1 MDASNQGIK
10 NELLVY
16 KPAASTPALNMAFDG
31 ETLWLTLKQIA
42 ELFQT
47 TQDNV
52 RSHIKNIYSDGELD
66 VTSTSKK
73 IYGVV
78 DNRPNYGVNHYNLD
92 VVISVGYRVSSKV
105 ATEFRKWATNVLRER
120 LSQDAPLVPGL
131 SRDEQR
137 LLISDRVA
145 VENNELLES
154 AVKMGVENH
163 HTFFESGYR
172 GMYKQRMSHIKQKKD
187 IGADRL
193 LDRAGITELAA
204 NEFRITQT
212 NDKLQKQIKE
222 GKLVGEVAAI
232 STHYDVGKEVRKA
245 IERIGGVPPEDLPA
259 EPDHI
264 EDVRKR
270 ISHPSPAI
278 EKLDQG
284 D

>member
-1 MDASNQGIK
+1 MSNHDQKDK

-16 KPAASTPALNMAFDG
+16 TPEAGLPALNMAFDG

-42 ELFQT
+42 DLFQT

-52 RSHIKNIYSDGELD
+52 RSHIKNIYSDNELD
-66 VTSTSKK
+66 VSSTSKK

-78 DNRPNYGVNHYNLD
+78 ENRPNYGINHYNLD
-92 VVISVGYRVSSKV
+92 VVISVGYRISSKV

-120 LSQDAPLVPGL
+120 IGQNTSSVPGL

-137 LLISDRVA
+137 LMISDRVA
-145 VENNELLES
+145 VENNELLDT
-154 AVKMGVENH
+154 AIKMGVENQ

-172 GMYKQRMSHIKQKKD
+172 GMYKERMDEIKKKKG
-187 IGADRL
+187 IGNDRL

-212 NDKLQKQIKE
+212 NDKLQKQIQE

-232 STHYDVGKEVRKA
+232 STHHDVGKEVREA
-245 IERIGGVPPEDLPA
+245 IERIGGVPPEELPV

-264 EDVRKR
+264 DAVRKR
-270 ISHPSPAI
+270 IAQSSQQT
-278 EKLDQG
+278 ELLES
-284 D
+284 